1 MSTKHTANTLDQLI
15 EKASIQEI
23 DDRQERFYCERLK
36 EFESSEVYRAHADL
50 LIKLIDPLRE
60 LLPTKEEYDAYAKGK
75 PFPRQNDAT
84 LEGMRRLVNPAI
96 VTVNEARYSD
106 RDENHVWQG
115 MSDDNWNELMNSVD
129 FIKDFWG
136 GEASANTLDLSK
148 AVVLHTVLYNEELR
162 EIVFRKAAEM
172 VRIMSIPARELNAW
186 KDRRP
191 M

>member
-1 MSTKHTANTLDQLI
+1 MPSQHTANTLDLLI
-15 EKASIQEI
+15 EEAGKQEI
-23 DDRQERFYCERLK
+23 GDRQDQFYRERLK
-36 EFESSEVYRAHADL
+36 EFEASEVYRAHADL

-84 LEGMRRLVNPAI
+84 LEGMRSLANPAI

-106 RDENHVWQG
+106 RDEHHVWQG
-115 MSDDNWNELMNSVD
+115 MSEDNWNELMNSVD
-129 FIKDFWG
+129 FIKDFWE

-162 EIVFRKAAEM
+162 EIVFREAAEM

>member
-1 MSTKHTANTLDQLI
+1 
-15 EKASIQEI
+15 
-23 DDRQERFYCERLK
+23 
-36 EFESSEVYRAHADL
+36 
-50 LIKLIDPLRE
+50 
-60 LLPTKEEYDAYAKGK
+60 
-75 PFPRQNDAT
+75 
-84 LEGMRRLVNPAI
+84 MRRLVNPAI

-129 FIKDFWG
+129 FIKDFWE